1 MYLGTGY
8 TAVVPSNSDSD
19 CAPVLQYSRAQ
30 PLE

>member
-1 MYLGTGY
+1 MYLGPRY

-19 CAPVLQYSRAQ
+19 CAPVFQYLRAQ